1 LFESRTRTLATE
13 RMLGAGEMELFAEGR
28 APSVVAIHGFGGTVA
43 ELRPLLDRVVDAG
56 YAVDGA
62 LLPGHGSSVTKLQ
75 DTTFDDWVEATR
87 VRARSAA
94 REHGSVV
101 LLGFSLGSLVAM
113 QIASE
118 RPAWLS
124 GLVVL
129 GNAVTL
135 QPHSSVPLA
144 LLARSGAHVPDVYL
158 LKPRAGDLVDP
169 AMMDRLVSYDRHP
182 LRASLEVYLAGPRVR
197 AGVGLIDCPTLILR
211 PGLPVDQRAL
221 ACRPHR
227 HAGRQ
232 RARLRTERARPRLRR
247 RTRRGRPRG
256 AHVSRKVTDRSPPLR
271 ALRLCGFSLFGCRY
285 SWPVEP

>member
-1 LFESRTRTLATE
+1 MFESRTRTLATE

-197 AGVGLIDCPTLILR
+197 AGVGLIDCPTLILHGR
-211 PGLPVDQRAL
+211 RDQVCPWTNALWLADHIGTRDVSVRVFEQSAHVL
-221 ACRPHR
+221 ACD
-227 HAGRQ
+227 G
-232 RARLRTERARPRLRR
+232 ERAEVAREVLTFLAR
-247 RTRRGRPRG
+247 
-256 AHVSRKVTDRSPPLR
+256 
-271 ALRLCGFSLFGCRY
+271 
-285 SWPVEP
+285 

>member
-13 RMLGAGEMELFAEGR
+13 RMLGAGEIELFAEGR
-28 APSVVAIHGFGGTVA
+28 APSVVAIHGFGGTMA

-62 LLPGHGSSVTKLQ
+62 LLPGHGTSATKLQ

-87 VRARSAA
+87 LRAEAAA

-118 RPAWLS
+118 RPAWLV

-129 GNAVTL
+129 GNAITL
-135 QPHSSVPLA
+135 EAHSSVPLA
-144 LLARSGAHVPDVYL
+144 LLARLAGRVPDVYV

-182 LRASLEVYLAGPRVR
+182 LRASLEVYRAGPRVR
-197 AGVGLIDCPTLILR
+197 AGVGLIDCPTLVLHGRRDTVCSWTNALWLADRIGTR
-211 PGLPVDQRAL
+211 DVSVRIFENSAHVL
-221 ACRPHR
+221 ACDD
-227 HAGRQ
+227 
-232 RARLRTERARPRLRR
+232 ERAEVAREVVAFLAR
-247 RTRRGRPRG
+247 
-256 AHVSRKVTDRSPPLR
+256 
-271 ALRLCGFSLFGCRY
+271 FG
-285 SWPVEP
+285 